1 MRRDVDATTSSRSAK
16 DSLEELSSHL
26 SGVERICSEALAERD
41 ELFEALQAA
50 EIRHED
56 ESAAMQATIVDLRR
70 QAAYWEK
77 EAKKWQ
83 SSYSRV
89 ERDLLAFSQS
99 VSMESPS
106 KQCSKVDSVRGS
118 DQSCP
123 SATPT
128 RSKTESVTSRSPKWS
143 SPGRMGHYSDI
154 STPGKQMISARACAE
169 TIPPRQIFIRRVQ
182 AVVHVKEETDGQDFV
197 GNEDSSDELTMN
209 GPQPDE
215 IYGGVAPASPS
226 PKSIKRT
233 NVSGEVETSPTK
245 RRRMS
250 EG

>member
-26 SGVERICSEALAERD
+26 SGAERICSEALAERD
-41 ELFEALQAA
+41 ELFEALQVA

-56 ESAAMQATIVDLRR
+56 EVQSIITGIPA
-70 QAAYWEK
+70 

-106 KQCSKVDSVRGS
+106 KQCSKVNSVRGS

-143 SPGRMGHYSDI
+143 SPGRMGHHSDI

-197 GNEDSSDELTMN
+197 GDEDSSDELTMVRPN

-233 NVSGEVETSPTK
+233 NPDHL
-245 RRRMS
+245 RMFDFKL
-250 EG
+250 G

>member
-26 SGVERICSEALAERD
+26 SGAERICSEALAERD

-106 KQCSKVDSVRGS
+106 KQCSKVNSVRGS

-128 RSKTESVTSRSPKWS
+128 RSKTESVTSRSPKC
-143 SPGRMGHYSDI
+143 
-154 STPGKQMISARACAE
+154 ARACAE

-197 GNEDSSDELTMN
+197 GDEDSSDELTMN

-250 EG
+250 EA